1 MRSQL
6 LSLAAAA
13 GLAALLPLQASAQA
27 PGPQSAFC
35 QGLVQSFDT
44 EFSVV
49 ERHVS
54 ADDPHLV
61 MAKRLR
67 DRAQSMC
74 ASDATTGL
82 MEIQRA
88 NRMLADVAVPRG

>member
-13 GLAALLPLQASAQA
+13 GLAALMPLQASAQA

-49 ERHVS
+49 EQNVS

-61 MAKRLR
+61 MAKQLR
-67 DRAQSMC
+67 DRAQSLC
-74 ASDATTGL
+74 ASNATTGI

-88 NRMLADVAVPRG
+88 NRLLADVMVPRG